1 MVSWNSGKLTS
12 WGWLKYPTIYSSWL
26 FGNSEPST
34 VSRWNFCT
42 PIVHIRNTVN
52 LESNERK
59 EELQSKNKKENIKLV
74 ETNNC
79 IICVV
84 KTQKFEKTRPSAPQK
99 TRPSKRKSTPIFSC
113 LWITFEAPEDAVE
126 PEASEDEAVAPVEPE
141 VASEEGAD
149 VEGWV
154 DVED

>member
-1 MVSWNSGKLTS
+1 M
-12 WGWLKYPTIYSSWL
+12 
-26 FGNSEPST
+26 
-34 VSRWNFCT
+34 
-42 PIVHIRNTVN
+42 PIVHIRSTVN

-59 EELQSKNKKENIKLV
+59 EELQSKNKMENIKLL

-84 KTQKFEKTRPSAPQK
+84 KTQKFEKPFSAPK
-99 TRPSKRKSTPIFSC
+99 KPGLPKEKALRFFLAFESREDPEPTN
-113 LWITFEAPEDAVE
+113 LTFEAPEDAVE
-126 PEASEDEAVAPVEPE
+126 PEASEDEAVAPVKPE

-149 VEGWV
+149 VERWV